1 VRGSSSWSLSQA
13 RCEMARAWMLSQ
25 AAAAAAA
32 AAIGAAQA
40 RGFKARAAGGSARCD
55 CAAKPDAFL

>member
-1 VRGSSSWSLSQA
+1 
-13 RCEMARAWMLSQ
+13 MARAWMLSQ